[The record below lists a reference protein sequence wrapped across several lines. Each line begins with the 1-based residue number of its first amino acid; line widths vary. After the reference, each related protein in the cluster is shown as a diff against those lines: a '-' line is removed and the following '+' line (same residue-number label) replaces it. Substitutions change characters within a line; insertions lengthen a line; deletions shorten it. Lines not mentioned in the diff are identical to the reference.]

1 MLEAEHAAG
10 ERAIPEQVVERREE
24 QGCARRAAVELRS
37 CFDHDRRSSV
47 LDLQPLERPGRHK
60 GIDMGTDA
68 RDTAAQSP
76 VLRDRGLCQR
86 PPGTDRAQ
94 DELADGIALG
104 RRRRFEEVPREH
116 ALRQVVHSLKPAHP
130 ARDDELARAEQGLQD
145 LLRRLPAPH
154 RALAGR
160 TVEVARGEGA
170 ALADRLQNLL
180 GQARVACADVATPRV
195 MRAELLPHPAE
206 ERPVVGGQETRL
218 VRPVFD
224 DVILPEQLRNGSGGV
239 DADTCRDGHAVASL
253 DGRDRVELDAR
264 RTGNSGLDLVCA
276 GSTGSRS
283 VALGGDDEPSERRQG
298 DGAHATHASDRTAA
312 SDSCSGPLGSHVVA

>member
-1 MLEAEHAAG
+1 MSVWLQEARAYPNGVVCTPHYLATAAG
-10 ERAIPEQVVERREE
+10 
-24 QGCARRAAVELRS
+24 AA
-37 CFDHDRRSSV
+37 
-47 LDLQPLERPGRHK
+47 
-60 GIDMGTDA
+60 M
-68 RDTAAQSP
+68 
-76 VLRDRGLCQR
+76 
-86 PPGTDRAQ
+86 
-94 DELADGIALG
+94 LADGGNAIDAAFAANFVLVVTMLDVK
-104 RRRRFEEVPREH
+104 FREH
-116 ALRQVVHSLKPAHP
+116 GVEPGSIGVYVDHI
-130 ARDDELARAEQGLQD
+130 
-145 LLRRLPAPH
+145 RRYV
-154 RALAGR
+154 
-160 TVEVARGEGA
+160 TA
-170 ALADRLQNLL
+170 ALLQLLYLRSVRLQNLL

-224 DVILPEQLRNGSGGV
+224 DVTLPEQLRNGSGGV

-312 SDSCSGPLGSHVVA
+312 SDSCSGPLGSHVASA